1 MKRRRC
7 ERPAKRRFAN
17 HGSYGLGAK
26 RMEWLAPL
34 HAKRMEWLAP
44 LHDSVLLPEP
54 GGGYVADR

>member
-17 HGSYGLGAK
+17 HGSYGLGAT
-26 RMEWLAPL
+26 
-34 HAKRMEWLAP
+34 RMEWLAP

-54 GGGYVADR
+54 GGGYVADG